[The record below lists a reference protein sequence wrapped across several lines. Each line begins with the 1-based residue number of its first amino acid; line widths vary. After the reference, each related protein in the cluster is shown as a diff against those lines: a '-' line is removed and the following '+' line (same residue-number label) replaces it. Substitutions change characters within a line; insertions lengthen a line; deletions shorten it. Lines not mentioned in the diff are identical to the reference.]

1 MSISSI
7 DASSTSTAKMRISQ
21 SLSWALATAGAVSA
35 GYTTPK
41 CRCLP
46 GDACWPS
53 TSVWS
58 AFNKTVNGALI
69 KTVPI
74 GSPCHDP
81 TYDAAACSALQTA
94 WNLPQTQ

>member
-1 MSISSI
+1 
-7 DASSTSTAKMRISQ
+7 MRITQ
-21 SLSWALATAGAVSA
+21 SLSWALATVGAVSA
-35 GYTTPK
+35 GSTPK

-53 TSVWS
+53 TNVWS
-58 AFNKTVNGALI
+58 QFNKTVNGGLI

-81 TYDAAACSALQTA
+81 TYDAEACSALQTA
-94 WNLPQTQ
+94 WKLPQTQ